1 MDSTQKFSGLA
12 NEYTIGRPSY
22 ANAFIESLYSQYGF
36 SKQSVIADIGSGTGK
51 FAKQLLDKG
60 SFVYCVEPNEDMRS
74 GAIEELGE
82 YKSFR
87 VVGGT
92 DSETQLN
99 EKSVD
104 FVTVAQAFHWF
115 DVASFQKECK
125 RILRDNGMVFLIWNM
140 RDVTDEINKNCFA
153 IFSKY
158 CPDFKGFNGGIKKDD
173 ARIRQFFENKYEY
186 VEFDNP
192 ICFDKSK
199 FISRSLSGSY
209 SLRKGNE
216 NYSEYLDALYRVFD
230 KYAKENVITIANKTV
245 AYIGRM
251 N

>member
-1 MDSTQKFSGLA
+1 MDSTQVFSGLA
-12 NEYTIGRPSY
+12 NEYAVGRFTY
-22 ANAFIESLYSQYGF
+22 ANTFIESLYSQYGF

-60 SFVYCVEPNEDMRS
+60 SLVYCVEPNEDMRNT
-74 GAIEELGE
+74 AIGELGE
-82 YKSFR
+82 YKRFCA
-87 VVGGT
+87 VDGT
-92 DSETQLN
+92 DSATQLN

-115 DVASFQKECK
+115 DVVSFKNECK

-140 RDVTDEINKNCFA
+140 RDMTSGVNKDCFS
-153 IFSKY
+153 IFSEY
-158 CPDFKGFNGGIKKDD
+158 CPDFKGFSGGIQKDD

-192 ICFDKSK
+192 VSLDKNK

-209 SLRKGNE
+209 SLRNGNK
-216 NYSEYLDALYRVFD
+216 NYSKYLDALYRVFER
-230 KYAKENVITIANKTV
+230 YAKENVITIANKIV
-245 AYIGRM
+245 VYIGRI